1 MSLTLGRGI
10 FSPENKSLYKM
21 SEAVFLTL
29 NDFINVQFGSI
40 ICPTLLH
47 YQKIIEKNEQH
58 IDFHTDKFFQTA

>member
-1 MSLTLGRGI
+1 
-10 FSPENKSLYKM
+10 M

-29 NDFINVQFGSI
+29 NDFINVQFESI